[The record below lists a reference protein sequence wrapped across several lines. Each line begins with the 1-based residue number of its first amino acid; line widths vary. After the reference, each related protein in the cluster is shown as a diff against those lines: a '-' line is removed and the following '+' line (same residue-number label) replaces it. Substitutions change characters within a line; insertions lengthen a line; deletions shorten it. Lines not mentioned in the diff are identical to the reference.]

1 MKYFIIMFVLGSVYW
16 WYYMTN
22 PNYPEFPNSWDPADG
37 PESEDELED
46 NLSPT
51 KV

>member
-1 MKYFIIMFVLGSVYW
+1 MECIVILAVICVLVW
-16 WYYMTN
+16 WHSMTN
-22 PNYPEFPNSWDPADG
+22 PNYPEFPNSWNPSDG

-46 NLSPT
+46 NLSHT